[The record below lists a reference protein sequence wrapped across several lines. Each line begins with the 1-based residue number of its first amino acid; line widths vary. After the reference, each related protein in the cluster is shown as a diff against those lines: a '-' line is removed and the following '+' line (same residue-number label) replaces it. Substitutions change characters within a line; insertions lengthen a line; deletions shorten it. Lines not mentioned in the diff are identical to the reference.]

1 MIEDDELDQ
10 SLISKDII
18 DVLEFYDDLKTENI
32 ERALEDLQKLAK
44 SDNKYAAYV
53 LGSIFLFGKTP
64 RYYIFDRDYEEG
76 EVKRKSLIDI
86 KEEYG
91 FSYWISL
98 LKMNSAE
105 IEEFH
110 LEGLFDLYKI
120 IQGTA
125 QFFKTNDIS
134 CRPKSEQDRMFSLFK
149 NENKLR
155 DFLYR
160 QNHYEV
166 FLDVALDALK
176 RYQESPNRD
185 DMELAVSCFKNIL
198 GGEIYCRFTQYQ
210 LAHAN
215 LGLGRI
221 YLYGNEFVEKDVR
234 TAIKY
239 FTTSR
244 LDIAYC
250 ELIDFYKGYGDQYI
264 ASIKKC
270 IGMVRDDELRQKLYA
285 DNNLEPVLEVDITAT
300 LKILENTKR
309 KRADV
314 SNYSF
319 DEDSGLVVKK
329 PKVIDAD
336 QAYKADQEIANSFT
350 SIGDDYDDDE
360 MANML
365 SDSSSDDGYGDESGD
380 DDALYLGD
388 DIEPN
393 LYVDDEGFDI
403 PPEYE

>member
-1 MIEDDELDQ
+1 MIEDEELDQ
-10 SLISKDII
+10 ALVSKDIVE
-18 DVLEFYDDLKTENI
+18 VLEFYDDLKTENVQ
-32 ERALEDLQKLAK
+32 RALEDIQRLAK

-53 LGSIFLFGKTP
+53 LGSMFLFGKTP
-64 RYYIFDRDYEEG
+64 RYYIFDKDYEDG
-76 EVKRKSLIDI
+76 EVKRRAKVDI

-98 LKMNSAE
+98 LKMNSSE

-134 CRPKSEQDRMFSLFK
+134 CRPQSEQDRMYSLFK
-149 NENKLR
+149 NEHKLR

-166 FLDVALDALK
+166 FLDVALDALQ
-176 RYQESPNRD
+176 RFEESPNRD
-185 DMELAVSCFKNIL
+185 DMDLALSCFNNIL

-215 LGLGRI
+215 LGLARI
-221 YLYGNEFVEKDVR
+221 YLHGNEFVEKDVR
-234 TAIKY
+234 AAIKY
-239 FTTSR
+239 YTASR

-270 IGMVRDDELRQKLYA
+270 IGMVRDEELRQRLYA
-285 DNNLEPVLEVDITAT
+285 ENNIEPVVEVDIIAT

-309 KRADV
+309 KRADIN
-314 SNYSF
+314 NYSF
-319 DEDSGLVVKK
+319 DDDSGLVVKK
-329 PKVIDAD
+329 PQVIDED
-336 QAYKADQEIANSFT
+336 QAYKADQEIANNFPLIT
-350 SIGDDYDDDE
+350 DDDE
-360 MANML
+360 DEMAQLL
-365 SDSSSDDGYGDESGD
+365 SDTSGD
-380 DDALYLGD
+380 DSGYSD
-388 DIEPN
+388 DDDGFFLEDVVEPDFDGE
-393 LYVDDEGFDI
+393 LSDEGLELPYD
-403 PPEYE
+403 